1 MHDCVHNFSC
11 NLHVISAFLN
21 DVLIKG
27 VNSKILSDLEVNCNM
42 IGIYF
47 LLISHILRELNSTI
61 ILLAYLLHNYFNYLF
76 VNTSEFQTPTL

>member
-11 NLHVISAFLN
+11 NLHVIGAFLN
-21 DVLIKG
+21 DVLLKG
-27 VNSKILSDLEVNCNM
+27 VNSKILSDLEMNCNI

-76 VNTSEFQTPTL
+76 FNTSEFQTPTL